1 MNEFLAALFELPGSW
16 QLWAALFATAIAGLM
31 RGYAGFGT
39 AIILAP
45 VYSALWEPRA
55 GVPVLLLAELVVSIQ
70 LLPRAFK
77 DADRRVILPIGGAAC
92 LATPIGTFVLLAADP
107 ELLRRFIGGFV
118 LVFGCLLL
126 SGWRYHGSR
135 PLPLNLAVGTSAGL
149 LKGATGMSG
158 PPVILYLLSGP
169 EEARQ
174 HRANLILFFG
184 LIAIV
189 SVLGPAL
196 GGLFTWAVLAKL
208 VWILPMQILC
218 VRIGASL
225 FHVIPPRLYKPFA
238 LVVLLASGS
247 FALLV

>member
-1 MNEFLAALFELPGSW
+1 LTDFLATVLALPWSW
-16 QLWAALFATAIAGLM
+16 QLWAAIFATAVAGLM

-45 VYSALWEPRA
+45 VYSALWEPRN
-55 GVPVLLLAELVVSIQ
+55 GVPVVLLMELVISLQ

-92 LATPIGTFVLLAADP
+92 LATPIGTFVLLSADP
-107 ELLRRFIGGFV
+107 EMLRRFIGGFV
-118 LVFGCLLL
+118 LVFGALLM

-135 PLPLNLAVGTSAGL
+135 PLPLNIAVGTSAGL

-189 SVLGPAL
+189 SVLGPYL
-196 GGLFTWAVLAKL
+196 GGLFTLDVLAKL
-208 VWILPMQILC
+208 VWILPVQILC
-218 VRIGASL
+218 VRIGTGL
-225 FHVIPPRLYKPFA
+225 FHVIPIRLYKPFA
-238 LVVLLASGS
+238 LIVLLASGS
-247 FALLV
+247 FALFV